1 MKNIMFM
8 GTPEISAICLKKLI
22 EDGHGISA
30 VITREDK
37 PRGRGNVMTPTPV
50 KVLAEEHNIPVH
62 TPKTLR
68 DEAFAE
74 LLECYKPELIVVVA
88 YGKILPLNVIEYPK
102 FGCVNLHVSLL
113 PKYRGA
119 APMQRA
125 IMEGESE
132 TGVTVMYMAEGLD
145 TGDIISVEKFPIL
158 PEDDFEAIHDRS
170 AEVGGRLLSETIEK
184 IADGT
189 AERIQQDDYL
199 ACYAKKVEKED
210 CKVDFTLSAK
220 KLDCI
225 IRGVTPIPGAFAYLG
240 GKMLKINKAT
250 PIDAKGTP
258 GKVIDLSDKGDGYI
272 TVACGEGAL
281 KITALIPE
289 GKGKMSAGAFVRGR
303 KITLGDILE

>member
-8 GTPEISAICLKKLI
+8 GTPEISATALKRLLD
-22 EDGHGISA
+22 DGHGICA

-37 PRGRGNVMTPTPV
+37 PRGRGNVMMPTPV
-50 KVLAEEHNIPVH
+50 KTLAIENNIPVY

-68 DEAFAE
+68 DEAFAS
-74 LLECYKPELIVVVA
+74 LLDEYKPEIIVVVA

-102 FGCVNLHVSLL
+102 YGCINLHVSLL

-125 IMEGESE
+125 IMEGEKE
-132 TGVTVMYMAEGLD
+132 TGVTIMYMAEGLD

-170 AEVGGRLLSETIEK
+170 AEVGSKLLSETIEQ
-184 IADGT
+184 IYNGQAQRT
-189 AERIQQDDYL
+189 AQDDSL
-199 ACYAKKVEKED
+199 ACYAAKVEKED
-210 CKVDFTLSAK
+210 CKIDFGLSAE

-225 IRGVTPIPGAFAYLG
+225 IRGVTPIPGAFCYHN

-250 PIDAKGTP
+250 PIGGKGTP
-258 GKVIDLSDKGDGYI
+258 GKVIDLSAKGEGYI

-289 GKGKMSAGAFVRGR
+289 GKGKMTAGDFVRGR
-303 KITLGDILE
+303 KIDLGDILE